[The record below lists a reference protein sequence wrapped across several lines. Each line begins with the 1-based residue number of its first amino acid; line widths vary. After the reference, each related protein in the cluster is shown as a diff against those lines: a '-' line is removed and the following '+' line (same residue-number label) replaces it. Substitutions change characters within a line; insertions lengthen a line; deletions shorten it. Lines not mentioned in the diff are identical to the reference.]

1 METSRVN
8 LAALAVALVGG
19 LLVLHLPESQGM
31 LASLAGIALLV
42 ALFAFGQD
50 GARTGLQ
57 SLAFA
62 LVAGLAALATF
73 SFPLRIVVGGG
84 KAVFGEDVIP
94 PVFWL
99 LASAIFWFVDRSAA
113 EPSGPQP
120 VTFGGGYSQPQT
132 LAYAAPPQTF
142 TPAPVVMAEPET
154 VVAQRTHAF
163 TPAPVSGP
171 GPEAAIATPP
181 PPPAPVAPATGST
194 AAAVPPPLTGK
205 EVSIYVNM
213 VGEGMN
219 VLRSVRAEHLG
230 RDFYIIVDEMPADEN
245 WEFVPGQV
253 VRCKKKNLS
262 NGKGMV
268 AYEEAPRA
276 Q

>member
-8 LAALAVALVGG
+8 LAGLAVALAAG
-19 LLVLHLPESQGM
+19 LLVLHLPESQGL
-31 LASLAGIALLV
+31 LASLAGLTLLV

-50 GARTGLQ
+50 TARTSSQ
-57 SLAFA
+57 SLAFG
-62 LVAGLAALATF
+62 LVCGLAALCTL
-73 SFPLRIVVGGG
+73 SFPIRIVIGTG
-84 KAVFGEDVIP
+84 KTVFGQDIIP
-94 PVFWL
+94 PALWL
-99 LASAIFWFVDRSAA
+99 LASAIFFMVDRSGAD
-113 EPSGPQP
+113 SGAPQP
-120 VTFGGGYSQPQT
+120 VTFSGGYSQPIV
-132 LAYAAPPQTF
+132 AA
-142 TPAPVVMAEPET
+142 
-154 VVAQRTHAF
+154 
-163 TPAPVSGP
+163 PAPVSQP
-171 GPEAAIATPP
+171 KPQAFSAAAPLTAMAPP
-181 PPPAPVAPATGST
+181 PPPMAAAPPPPPPSTGST
-194 AAAVPPPLTGK
+194 AAAPIPPQLTGK
-205 EVSIYVNM
+205 EVNIYVNM

-245 WEFVPGQV
+245 WEYVPGQV

>member
-8 LAALAVALVGG
+8 LAGLAVALAAG
-19 LLVLHLPESQGM
+19 LLILHLPESQGL
-31 LASLAGIALLV
+31 LASLGGLTLLV

-50 GARTGLQ
+50 TARTSSQ
-57 SLAFA
+57 SLAFGM
-62 LVAGLAALATF
+62 VCGLAALCTL
-73 SFPLRIVVGGG
+73 SFPIRIVIGTG
-84 KAVFGEDVIP
+84 KTFFGQDIIP
-94 PVFWL
+94 PVLWL
-99 LASAIFWFVDRSAA
+99 LGSAIFFMVDRSGAD
-113 EPSGPQP
+113 SGAPQP
-120 VTFGGGYSQPQT
+120 VTFSGGYSQP
-132 LAYAAPPQTF
+132 LAAPAPAAHPKPQAF
-142 TPAPVVMAEPET
+142 SASAPVMSSSPAPQPVMA
-154 VVAQRTHAF
+154 
-163 TPAPVSGP
+163 
-171 GPEAAIATPP
+171 PP
-181 PPPAPVAPATGST
+181 PPPPVTAPPPPPPITGSNLAAPV
-194 AAAVPPPLTGK
+194 PPVLTGK

-245 WEFVPGQV
+245 WEYVPGQV